1 MLGIG
6 IQLELNE
13 DNHVFSD
20 GAKRTNEPGKIG
32 HYVFALYGMAKN
44 AETVCEVTHQ

>member
-1 MLGIG
+1 MLSIR

-13 DNHVFSD
+13 NNDVFSD

-32 HYVFALYGMAKN
+32 HHVFALYGMAKD
-44 AETVCEVTHQ
+44 AETVCEVTH